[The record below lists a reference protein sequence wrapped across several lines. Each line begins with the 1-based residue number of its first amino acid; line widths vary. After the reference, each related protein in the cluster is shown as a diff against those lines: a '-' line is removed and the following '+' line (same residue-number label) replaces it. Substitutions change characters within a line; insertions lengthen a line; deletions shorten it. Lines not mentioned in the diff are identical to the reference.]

1 MQETPHRPISKVLLQ
16 ALIFWLGA
24 TVIGSASHIAAW
36 TFQVDGL
43 IRLMANAGY
52 ILALPGWVM
61 LYAAGFSGIRDVPLS
76 IIVANAL
83 AWAIW
88 IGIFFIALR
97 LRTRWVHRALQE
109 SIPSRP
115 QVWQV
120 PDPSRRAF
128 MCNAA
133 VGVTAVGAAAAPGYA
148 TLIEPWSIK
157 IRRYTIPI
165 RGLDPRFDALKIVQI
180 ADTHLGPRIPSAFV
194 EQAYALA
201 TAEQPDL
208 VFLTGDHVHD
218 GTQDNQHAA
227 ELCKPLVEHA
237 TIAAVGVLGNHDW
250 WGDGHHMTHAL
261 RAQGVYMIDNDRLW
275 IDPETRTVTHQDP
288 GAGSLALV
296 GLGDLTDDYVDP
308 TKAFREVAAHS
319 ATIVLAHNPDC
330 AELNALIEPEA
341 PKIDLMCS
349 GHTHGGQVRIPLLG
363 TPIVPSRF
371 GSKYAGGLVQGPA
384 FPVHISRGVGMS
396 LLPVRVG
403 VPPEISVMTLTR
415 S

>member
-1 MQETPHRPISKVLLQ
+1 MPETSDVLTK
-16 ALIFWLGA
+16 APFCGAVVWFIA
-24 TVIGSASHIAAW
+24 TVIGSTSGIASWTYHI
-36 TFQVDGL
+36 DGFVR
-43 IRLMANAGY
+43 IIANTGY
-52 ILALPGWVM
+52 IAALPGWVT
-61 LYAAGFSGIRDVPLS
+61 LYTFGLSGIRDHPLG
-76 IIVANAL
+76 IIAANAL
-83 AWAIW
+83 AWFIW
-88 IGIFFIALR
+88 IGCFLIVLR
-97 LRTRWVHRALQE
+97 LRTKWVHRQHQRT
-109 SIPSRP
+109 PSP
-115 QVWQV
+115 IQSQV
-120 PDPSRRAF
+120 PAPSRRAF

-133 VGVTAVGAAAAPGYA
+133 IGAITIGAAAAPGYA

-157 IRRYTIPI
+157 IRRYSIPI
-165 RGLDPRFDALKIVQI
+165 KRLDPLFDGLKIVQV
-180 ADTHLGPRIPSAFV
+180 ADTHLGPRIPTSFI

-201 TAEQPDL
+201 IAEQPDL

-218 GTQDNQHAA
+218 GTKDNQRAA
-227 ELCKPLVEHA
+227 ELCNPLVEHV

-250 WGDGHHMTHAL
+250 WGDGNDMSHAL
-261 RAQGVYMIDNDRLW
+261 RAQGVHMIDNNRLW
-275 IDPETRTVTHQDP
+275 IDPKTRKITFHDP

-308 TKAFREVAAHS
+308 ANAFREVINHS

-330 AELNALIEPEA
+330 AELKALTEPNA

-349 GHTHGGQVRIPLLG
+349 GHTHGGQVRIPFLG

-403 VPPEISVMTLTR
+403 VPPEISVITLIR
-415 S
+415 A